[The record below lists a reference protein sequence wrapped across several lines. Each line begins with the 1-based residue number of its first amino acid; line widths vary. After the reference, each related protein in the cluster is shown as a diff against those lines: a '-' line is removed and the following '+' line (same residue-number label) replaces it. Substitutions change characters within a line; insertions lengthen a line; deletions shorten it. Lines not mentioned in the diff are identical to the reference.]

1 MPVPGVTVL
10 LVGDGAR
17 NAPVLEDHLR
27 KRGCSICFASS
38 KNEAMELLQDRQ
50 FDLILSEFML
60 SDGSALQFMSPLLG
74 TKTTMFVSNAVE
86 DGCWW
91 MTAVFEGQD
100 RTQEP
105 GMRSREFRI
114 RLDEVL
120 YDQFF
125 RPLRPFCRQS
135 WSAGPRMRRPDSV
148 TQPPSPCEALSPGP
162 DHTRHRVQTAMRN
175 CDDKTLSLMVLLWPL
190 AVGVFAFGA
199 FANAQTANPSRFD
212 ASPPA
217 RVNLT
222 GIVDEVIRHACS
234 SALLATQKE
243 DSPLVIVRPPTW
255 FSPPKTASSTYVS
268 DPRNS
273 SATTAFSLWMVTSSW
288 SSGSCFPV
296 AVAGL
301 LYR

>member
-1 MPVPGVTVL
+1 MTVL

-38 KNEAMELLQDRQ
+38 KNQAMELLQDRQ

-74 TKTTMFVSNAVE
+74 TKTTMFVSHAVK

-120 YDQFF
+120 CYQFF
-125 RPLRPFCRQS
+125 RPPTILQAVMVS
-135 WSAGPRMRRPDSV
+135 GPKN
-148 TQPPSPCEALSPGP
+148 ASPG
-162 DHTRHRVQTAMRN
+162 
-175 CDDKTLSLMVLLWPL
+175 
-190 AVGVFAFGA
+190 FGDP
-199 FANAQTANPSRFD
+199 TTVSVRDLEPRPRSH
-212 ASPPA
+212 PA
-217 RVNLT
+217 
-222 GIVDEVIRHACS
+222 
-234 SALLATQKE
+234 
-243 DSPLVIVRPPTW
+243 
-255 FSPPKTASSTYVS
+255 
-268 DPRNS
+268 
-273 SATTAFSLWMVTSSW
+273 
-288 SSGSCFPV
+288 
-296 AVAGL
+296 
-301 LYR
+301 